1 MLDIFSTIV
10 TQHNITSLEPLSCSN
25 HKRTSMF
32 NRTVVMKT
40 AKVDITNIF
49 NFLLCYIFE
58 ILVHQ
63 KYIIK
68 LWNLFIWFIRH
79 SFQVNTLIVLIMKK
93 KVSRKNQTQK
103 RMPISKVIHQ
113 QKGGKYLSYAWLGIF
128 IYEENGGLCWI
139 ISSLNHSFV

>member
-79 SFQVNTLIVLIMKK
+79 SFLANTFIVLITKIP
-93 KVSRKNQTQK
+93 TQK

-139 ISSLNHSFV
+139 ILLAH

>member
-63 KYIIK
+63 KCIIK

-79 SFQVNTLIVLIMKK
+79 SFLANTFIVLIMKK
-93 KVSRKNQTQK
+93 KYHENTNSKKNANIKSYPSTKRWQISVICLTWYIYLWRK
-103 RMPISKVIHQ
+103 
-113 QKGGKYLSYAWLGIF
+113 W
-128 IYEENGGLCWI
+128 WI
-139 ISSLNHSFV
+139 VLDY